1 MLRLRLDNGQNS
13 LFCGFRYSFAH
24 VNSGKTAGKNRN
36 CVIKPKYNMS
46 PFVIFV
52 IVLTI
57 IYIIY
62 YAVMIT
68 RDLYGKKEDHKTQE
82 EVFDV
87 SDMVEEEAAVSV
99 HESDNGFSVADKEY
113 ETLNLH
119 DENEAPSSTDGESG
133 DAKSEKQ
140 SPKNVAENLAH
151 KFEKK
156 SDEIQPSMSD
166 GMYADDFYQTLLNG
180 NRTNRPQIKIE
191 HIRNEL

>member
-1 MLRLRLDNGQNS
+1 
-13 LFCGFRYSFAH
+13 
-24 VNSGKTAGKNRN
+24 
-36 CVIKPKYNMS
+36 MS

-99 HESDNGFSVADKEY
+99 H
-113 ETLNLH
+113 
-119 DENEAPSSTDGESG
+119 ENEAPSSTDGESG

>member
-1 MLRLRLDNGQNS
+1 
-13 LFCGFRYSFAH
+13 
-24 VNSGKTAGKNRN
+24 
-36 CVIKPKYNMS
+36 MS

-113 ETLNLH
+113 GLTSMMKTRHLHQQMAKVET
-119 DENEAPSSTDGESG
+119 
-133 DAKSEKQ
+133 Q
-140 SPKNVAENLAH
+140 SLKNNH
-151 KFEKK
+151 
-156 SDEIQPSMSD
+156 P
-166 GMYADDFYQTLLNG
+166 
-180 NRTNRPQIKIE
+180 RTSLRIWLTSLKRRVMRFSPP
-191 HIRNEL
+191 

>member
-1 MLRLRLDNGQNS
+1 
-13 LFCGFRYSFAH
+13 
-24 VNSGKTAGKNRN
+24 
-36 CVIKPKYNMS
+36 MS

-99 HESDNGFSVADKEY
+99 HEATMALAWQIRSTRRLTSMMKTRHLHQQMAKVETQSLKNNHPRTSLRIWLTSLKRRVMRFS
-113 ETLNLH
+113 
-119 DENEAPSSTDGESG
+119 P
-133 DAKSEKQ
+133 
-140 SPKNVAENLAH
+140 P
-151 KFEKK
+151 
-156 SDEIQPSMSD
+156 
-166 GMYADDFYQTLLNG
+166 
-180 NRTNRPQIKIE
+180 
-191 HIRNEL
+191 

>member
-1 MLRLRLDNGQNS
+1 
-13 LFCGFRYSFAH
+13 
-24 VNSGKTAGKNRN
+24 
-36 CVIKPKYNMS
+36 MS

-82 EVFDV
+82 EVYDGGV
-87 SDMVEEEAAVSV
+87 VEEEAAVSV

>member
-1 MLRLRLDNGQNS
+1 
-13 LFCGFRYSFAH
+13 
-24 VNSGKTAGKNRN
+24 
-36 CVIKPKYNMS
+36 MS

-68 RDLYGKKEDHKTQE
+68 RDLYGKIEDHKTQE

>member
-1 MLRLRLDNGQNS
+1 
-13 LFCGFRYSFAH
+13 
-24 VNSGKTAGKNRN
+24 
-36 CVIKPKYNMS
+36 MS

-99 HESDNGFSVADKEY
+99 HERDN
-113 ETLNLH
+113 
-119 DENEAPSSTDGESG
+119 G

>member
-1 MLRLRLDNGQNS
+1 
-13 LFCGFRYSFAH
+13 
-24 VNSGKTAGKNRN
+24 
-36 CVIKPKYNMS
+36 MS

-87 SDMVEEEAAVSV
+87 SDMVEEEAAVS
-99 HESDNGFSVADKEY
+99 D
-113 ETLNLH
+113 

>member
-1 MLRLRLDNGQNS
+1 
-13 LFCGFRYSFAH
+13 
-24 VNSGKTAGKNRN
+24 
-36 CVIKPKYNMS
+36 MS

-68 RDLYGKKEDHKTQE
+68 RDLYGKKEDHKKQE

-87 SDMVEEEAAVSV
+87 SAMVEEAAVSV

-191 HIRNEL
+191 HIKNEL

>member
-1 MLRLRLDNGQNS
+1 
-13 LFCGFRYSFAH
+13 
-24 VNSGKTAGKNRN
+24 
-36 CVIKPKYNMS
+36 MS

-68 RDLYGKKEDHKTQE
+68 RDLYGKK
-82 EVFDV
+82 
-87 SDMVEEEAAVSV
+87 
-99 HESDNGFSVADKEY
+99 
-113 ETLNLH
+113 
-119 DENEAPSSTDGESG
+119 
-133 DAKSEKQ
+133 
-140 SPKNVAENLAH
+140 AH

>member
-1 MLRLRLDNGQNS
+1 
-13 LFCGFRYSFAH
+13 
-24 VNSGKTAGKNRN
+24 
-36 CVIKPKYNMS
+36 MS

-99 HESDNGFSVADKEY
+99 HESPDNGFSVADKEY

>member
-1 MLRLRLDNGQNS
+1 
-13 LFCGFRYSFAH
+13 
-24 VNSGKTAGKNRN
+24 
-36 CVIKPKYNMS
+36 MS

-87 SDMVEEEAAVSV
+87 SDMVEEAAVSV

>member
-1 MLRLRLDNGQNS
+1 
-13 LFCGFRYSFAH
+13 
-24 VNSGKTAGKNRN
+24 
-36 CVIKPKYNMS
+36 MS

-151 KFEKK
+151 KFEK
-156 SDEIQPSMSD
+156 MSD

>member
-1 MLRLRLDNGQNS
+1 
-13 LFCGFRYSFAH
+13 
-24 VNSGKTAGKNRN
+24 
-36 CVIKPKYNMS
+36 MS

-99 HESDNGFSVADKEY
+99 HPVQCPPPGGRCAGQ
-113 ETLNLH
+113 
-119 DENEAPSSTDGESG
+119 A
-133 DAKSEKQ
+133 
-140 SPKNVAENLAH
+140 
-151 KFEKK
+151 
-156 SDEIQPSMSD
+156 
-166 GMYADDFYQTLLNG
+166 
-180 NRTNRPQIKIE
+180 
-191 HIRNEL
+191 

>member
-1 MLRLRLDNGQNS
+1 
-13 LFCGFRYSFAH
+13 
-24 VNSGKTAGKNRN
+24 
-36 CVIKPKYNMS
+36 MS

-52 IVLTI
+52 IVLTV

-68 RDLYGKKEDHKTQE
+68 RDLYGKKEEHKSQE

-87 SDMVEEEAAVSV
+87 SDMVEEETAVSV

-113 ETLNLH
+113 ETMNLH
-119 DENEAPSSTDGESG
+119 DEDEATPSSEGTSG
-133 DAKSEKQ
+133 YAKSEKPA
-140 SPKNVAENLAH
+140 SKNVAEDLAN
-151 KFEKK
+151 KVEKK
-156 SDEIQPSMSD
+156 CDETQPFMSD
-166 GMYADDFYQTLLNG
+166 GMYATDFYKTLIDG

>member
-1 MLRLRLDNGQNS
+1 
-13 LFCGFRYSFAH
+13 
-24 VNSGKTAGKNRN
+24 
-36 CVIKPKYNMS
+36 MS

-52 IVLTI
+52 IVLTV

-68 RDLYGKKEDHKTQE
+68 RDLYGKKEEHKSQE

-87 SDMVEEEAAVSV
+87 SDMVEEETAVSV

-113 ETLNLH
+113 ETMNLH
-119 DENEAPSSTDGESG
+119 DEDEATPSSEGTSG
-133 DAKSEKQ
+133 DAKSEKPA
-140 SPKNVAENLAH
+140 SKNVAEDLAN
-151 KFEKK
+151 KVEKK
-156 SDEIQPSMSD
+156 CDETQPFMSD
-166 GMYADDFYQTLLNG
+166 DMYATDFYKTLIDG

>member
-1 MLRLRLDNGQNS
+1 
-13 LFCGFRYSFAH
+13 
-24 VNSGKTAGKNRN
+24 
-36 CVIKPKYNMS
+36 MS

-99 HESDNGFSVADKEY
+99 HESDNGFSVADNQQVAKV
-113 ETLNLH
+113 ET
-119 DENEAPSSTDGESG
+119 
-133 DAKSEKQ
+133 Q
-140 SPKNVAENLAH
+140 SLKNNH
-151 KFEKK
+151 
-156 SDEIQPSMSD
+156 P
-166 GMYADDFYQTLLNG
+166 
-180 NRTNRPQIKIE
+180 RTSLRIWLTSLKRRVMRFSPP
-191 HIRNEL
+191 

>member
-1 MLRLRLDNGQNS
+1 
-13 LFCGFRYSFAH
+13 
-24 VNSGKTAGKNRN
+24 
-36 CVIKPKYNMS
+36 MS

-52 IVLTI
+52 IVLTV

-68 RDLYGKKEDHKTQE
+68 RDLYGKKEEHKSQE

-87 SDMVEEEAAVSV
+87 SDMVEEETAVSV

-113 ETLNLH
+113 ETMNLH
-119 DENEAPSSTDGESG
+119 DEDEATPSSEGTSG
-133 DAKSEKQ
+133 DAKSEKPA
-140 SPKNVAENLAH
+140 SKNVAEDLAN
-151 KFEKK
+151 KVEKK
-156 SDEIQPSMSD
+156 CDETQPFMSD
-166 GMYADDFYQTLLNG
+166 GMYATDFYKTLIDG

>member
-1 MLRLRLDNGQNS
+1 M
-13 LFCGFRYSFAH
+13 FCGFRYSFAH

-99 HESDNGFSVADKEY
+99 HESDNGLAWQIRSTRRLTSMMKTRHLHQQMAKVETQSLKNNHPRTSLRIWLTSLKRRVMRFS
-113 ETLNLH
+113 
-119 DENEAPSSTDGESG
+119 P
-133 DAKSEKQ
+133 
-140 SPKNVAENLAH
+140 P
-151 KFEKK
+151 
-156 SDEIQPSMSD
+156 
-166 GMYADDFYQTLLNG
+166 
-180 NRTNRPQIKIE
+180 
-191 HIRNEL
+191 

>member
-1 MLRLRLDNGQNS
+1 
-13 LFCGFRYSFAH
+13 
-24 VNSGKTAGKNRN
+24 
-36 CVIKPKYNMS
+36 MS

-113 ETLNLH
+113 ETLHLH
-119 DENEAPSSTDGESG
+119 QQM
-133 DAKSEKQ
+133 AKVETQ
-140 SPKNVAENLAH
+140 SLKNNH
-151 KFEKK
+151 
-156 SDEIQPSMSD
+156 P
-166 GMYADDFYQTLLNG
+166 
-180 NRTNRPQIKIE
+180 RTSLRIWLTSLKRRVMRFSPP
-191 HIRNEL
+191 